1 MVDTE
6 NSAELKARLSALSP
20 TKRAW
25 LERRLHASP
34 KKGPIGKVPATVIQ
48 LQAGNNELPIY
59 VIYAGPGEISLA
71 QTMGVGRSIFG
82 IEMPW
87 PSSWRDAAV
96 NNNAAALPT
105 MEQLV
110 APFVVAL
117 SAHVGS
123 SPCVLAGHSF
133 GGVIAFEAAHQ
144 LQRMGGKVELVILLD
159 THGRRPSLLD
169 EVWPKLRHGWKL
181 TFDKVRPDR
190 QAGSIGSHLRRAWLM
205 FLLISKKGIKRIF
218 RFDTRPLSKLS
229 AITPFTDE
237 EGKPLPL
244 QLVERLYAK
253 AKQNYEFPLL
263 DSHGALFRVDQDEEY
278 LGAYD
283 ESLGWSGLFAKG
295 LEIISVT
302 GDHHTM
308 LWEAS
313 HRVALVKKMSQVL
326 GRVDERRRD
335 AGV

>member
-1 MVDTE
+1 VVDTE
-6 NSAELKARLSALSP
+6 NSDELKARLSSLSP
-20 TKRAW
+20 AKRAW
-25 LERRLHASP
+25 LERRLHASL
-34 KKGPIGKVPATVIQ
+34 KRGPTGKVPATVIQ
-48 LQAGNNELPIY
+48 LQVGNNELPIY
-59 VIYAGPGEISLA
+59 VIHAGPGEISLA

-96 NNNAAALPT
+96 NNDTAALPT

-110 APFVVAL
+110 TPFVVAL
-117 SAHVGS
+117 SAHLGS

-159 THGRRPSLLD
+159 THGKRPFLLY

-190 QAGSIGSHLRRAWLM
+190 QAGSISLHLRRIWLM
-205 FLLISKKGIKRIF
+205 FLLTSVKGIKKIF
-218 RFDTRPLSKLS
+218 RFDRRPLSKLT
-229 AITPFTDE
+229 AITPFVDE
-237 EGKPLPL
+237 QGNPLTL

-253 AKQNYEFPLL
+253 AKKNYEFRPL
-263 DSHGALFRVDQDEEY
+263 DTYGALFRVDQDEEY

-283 ESLGWSGLFAKG
+283 ESLGWKGLFAKG
-295 LEIISVT
+295 LEVISVT

-313 HRVALVKKMSQVL
+313 HRVALVRKMSEVL

-335 AGV
+335 SGV